1 MAGIGKLIKEI
12 MTPEQFKQTRKDL
25 NLTQR
30 QLASELGLSKN
41 GRVYIVKVENGK
53 SEPSGLLLKAL
64 MLLKE
69 NRDLIKNIKKVVDF

>member
-1 MAGIGKLIKEI
+1 
-12 MTPEQFKQTRKDL
+12 MTPNEFKQIRKDL

-41 GRVYIVKVENGK
+41 GRCYIVKVENGR
-53 SEPSGLLLKAL
+53 SDPSGLLIKAL

-69 NRDLIKNIKKVVDF
+69 NRDLIKKIKKVIDY